1 MAAAVN
7 QTGQSMRNVVG
18 LCLVDVKAATVITL
32 KICRFGIVNVLMGL
46 VICLIAT
53 GSASVAINIVIF
65 RSSLLGTASQQC
77 RSAKGVLLRRLT
89 LEVQSVLVIFA
100 KALMSVSVTCRGRYS
115 LLPTL

>member
-32 KICRFGIVNVLMGL
+32 KICRFGIVNVLMG
-46 VICLIAT
+46 
-53 GSASVAINIVIF
+53 
-65 RSSLLGTASQQC
+65 
-77 RSAKGVLLRRLT
+77 VLLRRLT